1 MKKSISRFVAMGLC
15 TTMLSFA
22 PMFTA
27 PAFAED
33 GEMVVSKVLSGH
45 AYVPEGTDIEVEFN
59 QTISSKEVQEGDRIS
74 MKLVSN
80 LIINDVIV
88 APAGTKIVAKI
99 TKAKKASSFGRGGK
113 LEFKITSFKTLN
125 NVEVPLEFSRTVKG
139 GKDTGA
145 YVATYVT
152 IVGGF
157 FMKGKN
163 VTIEK
168 GTRFTAIVA
177 QDIDLNVSVRDLP
190 YAMKSNN

>member
-99 TKAKKASSFGRGGK
+99 TKAT
-113 LEFKITSFKTLN
+113 KIFLKFNLRINQFCRVLN
-125 NVEVPLEFSRTVKG
+125 RIGIIN
-139 GKDTGA
+139 A
-145 YVATYVT
+145 
-152 IVGGF
+152 
-157 FMKGKN
+157 
-163 VTIEK
+163 
-168 GTRFTAIVA
+168 GTK
-177 QDIDLNVSVRDLP
+177 Q
-190 YAMKSNN
+190 K

>member
-1 MKKSISRFVAMGLC
+1 MKKFISRWVAVGLC
-15 TTMLSFA
+15 MTTLSFS
-22 PMFTA
+22 PMFVT

-33 GEMVVSKVLSGH
+33 NDMIVSKVLSGH
-45 AYVPEGTDIEVEFN
+45 AYIPEDTDIEVEFN
-59 QTISSKEVQEGDRIS
+59 ETVSSKTAQEGDRIS

-88 APAGTKIVAKI
+88 APAGTKITAKI
-99 TKAKKASSFGRGGK
+99 TKAKKASTFGRGGK
-113 LEFKITSFKTLN
+113 LEIKITSFKTLN

-145 YVATYVT
+145 YVAAYAT

-157 FMKGKN
+157 LMKGKN

-168 GTRFTAIVA
+168 GTRFTAVVA
-177 QDIDLNVSVRDLP
+177 QDTDLNVSVKDLP
-190 YAMKSNN
+190 EAMKSN